1 MLVRS
6 SLLGAL
12 LVAACTAKPKAPS
25 TDDAPAPIE
34 KRPLEVTQV
43 ELPAR
48 ALPSPDG
55 AKTVAPFQLTASDGT
70 GLEIVSLKAR
80 AVVQGPL
87 ALTELHLTFD
97 NPEARLIEG
106 RFQIDLPPNAA
117 ISRFAMKV
125 AAGWQEG
132 EVVERQAARRVYEDF
147 LHRKQDPALLEKQA
161 GNRFS
166 ARVFP
171 IPANGRKELIVSYS
185 QELPD
190 GDQPYSLLLA
200 GLPELETLD
209 VQVLIDEA
217 TEGDAAT
224 SVGGVEATRRV
235 IKLQKENYVPT
246 DDLRVESRAKEQAVG
261 LRSGGLAVARVP
273 VTGSRAP
280 QPIDDLTILFDTS
293 ASRSL
298 GFDKQV
304 RRLAEL
310 VDAIAAGSDVH
321 LRVIAFDND
330 VAKIFDGKATD
341 FDDTHVE
348 ALYSRRAMGASDLQ
362 HALERM
368 KLAGVSSRI
377 LLVTDGIATAGH
389 SEVVDLQSAVNELGK
404 AGLKRLD
411 AVVDGGLRDEDVLE
425 SLTTTLS
432 TSGIV
437 VDGALGSGPIVSKLT
452 KATYADVKVSVPG
465 STFVWPTEIS
475 GIQPGDEV
483 LVYAD
488 LPADAAMKVTLT
500 GNDEIG
506 SATPLLTKV
515 ERPLLERALVS
526 ARIASKTLQ
535 RSTLPTEDKDGR
547 KKLAEEVV
555 ALSTKHRVL
564 SDFTALLVL
573 ETEADY
579 RRFDIDR
586 NALADIL
593 TVDAGGVALLQ
604 RKGLVDPAPTLPGF
618 GFEEGRMGRPSTE
631 SEETEPE
638 PEPEPAKLELEAPP
652 ADGAFAVGDDDEDV
666 WGGLSGSEVGE
677 AYGVGGLGL
686 VGTGRGGGGTS
697 EGTIGLGNT
706 GLIGKGG
713 GGGTGSGYGRGS
725 GAGFGGRGRRVPRV
739 RQGKATVSGALDKDI
754 IRRIVRAHINEVRH
768 CYNQGLARA
777 EDLSGTLTV
786 DFTINA
792 NGRVAEA
799 EEASTTVPDRRVNRC
814 IVKAVKRWKF
824 PKPRGGGSVEVSYPF
839 VLGDGGGP
847 PVPPETAKERAER
860 EERERLEAEKRA
872 LEQAKR
878 LADEAKKKR
887 LDGYQ
892 GKMLE
897 VMTLLDEGS
906 ASKAL
911 DLALKWR
918 DETPGDVLALIAVGE
933 ALEAMDKPAEAA
945 RAYASIIDLF
955 PSRADLRRY
964 AGYRLGRVGAP
975 GRALAVDTYRRAVE
989 QRPDHPNSHRLLAY
1003 ALLRNGQVDEALDAI
1018 ETGLTTEYPMGRF
1031 SGVPRI
1037 LREDMGLIAAAAI
1050 AADGSRAK
1058 ALEKRL
1064 AKHDAKVAATV
1075 STRFVMSWETD
1086 SNDVDFHIHDGKG
1099 GHAYFSDKTLP
1110 SGGSLYADVTTGYGP
1125 ECFTIEGDP
1134 AAFPYRFEANY
1145 YSRGPMGY
1153 GMGQLEIIQH
1163 DGKGGLVFEQRPF
1176 VIMKDQAYV
1185 PLGTLEQSLKTP
1197 G

>member
-12 LVAACTAKPKAPS
+12 LVAACTPKPNAP
-25 TDDAPAPIE
+25 DAVDESPAPIE
-34 KRPLEVTQV
+34 MRPLEVSEV
-43 ELPAR
+43 ELPGR
-48 ALPSPDG
+48 ALPAPDG
-55 AKTVAPFQLTASDGT
+55 AKSVAPFQLTASDGT
-70 GLEIVSLKAR
+70 GLEVVSLKAR

-97 NPEARLIEG
+97 NPEARTIEG

-125 AAGWQEG
+125 DAGWQEG

-200 GLPELETLD
+200 GLPELEKLD
-209 VQVLIDEA
+209 VQILIDEA
-217 TEGDAAT
+217 DEGEAAT

-235 IKLQKENYVPT
+235 IKLQKEHYIPT
-246 DDLRVESRAKEQAVG
+246 DDLRVESRGKDDAVG
-261 LRSGGLAVARVP
+261 LRSGRLAVARVP
-273 VTGSRAP
+273 VTGSRNP
-280 QPIDDLTILFDTS
+280 HPIDDLTILFDTS

-330 VAKIFDGKATD
+330 VAKIFDGKASD
-341 FDDTHVE
+341 FGDPHVE

-377 LLVTDGIATAGH
+377 LLVTDGIATAGKA
-389 SEVVDLQSAVNELGK
+389 EVVDLQATVEELGK

-425 SLTTTLS
+425 SLTTSLS

-437 VDGALGSGPIVSKLT
+437 VDGALGSGQIVAKLT
-452 KATYADVKVSVPG
+452 KATYTNVQVTVPG
-465 STFVWPTEIS
+465 STFVWPSHVS

-488 LPADAAMKVTLT
+488 LPEDAAMTVALT
-500 GNDEIG
+500 GEEKIG
-506 SATPLLTKV
+506 SSTPLLTKV

-526 ARIASKTLQ
+526 ARIAAKTLE
-535 RSTLPTEDKDGR
+535 RSTLPTDDEGGR
-547 KKLAEEVV
+547 KTMADQIV

-593 TVDAGGVALLQ
+593 TVDAGGVALMQ
-604 RKGLVDPAPTLPGF
+604 RKEVDLPQAPVLLGAL
-618 GFEEGRMGRPSTE
+618 EEGRMGHPSGPTPD
-631 SEETEPE
+631 TVD
-638 PEPEPAKLELEAPP
+638 ALP
-652 ADGAFAVGDDDEDV
+652 ADGARAVGEDDGDV
-666 WGGLSGSEVGE
+666 WGGLTGSEVGE
-677 AYGVGGLGL
+677 AFGVGGLGL
-686 VGTGRGGGGTS
+686 VGTGRGGGGTG
-697 EGTIGLGNT
+697 EGSIGLGNT

-725 GAGFGGRGRRVPRV
+725 GAGFGGRGKRAPTV
-739 RQGKATVSGALDKDI
+739 RQGKARVSGALDKDI
-754 IRRIVRAHINEVRH
+754 IRRIVRAHINEVRA
-768 CYNQGLARA
+768 CYNRGLELDPTLA
-777 EDLSGTLTV
+777 GTLTV
-786 DFTINA
+786 DFTIDA
-792 NGRVAEA
+792 AGRVSAA
-799 EEASTTVPDRRVNRC
+799 TEASTTVADRKVNAC
-814 IVKAVKRWKF
+814 IVRAVKRWKF
-824 PKPRGGGSVEVSYPF
+824 PKPQGGGSVEVEYPF
-839 VLGDGGGP
+839 VLGNGRGK
-847 PVPPETAKERAER
+847 PVVPETDEQRRAR
-860 EERERLEAEKRA
+860 EERERIEEEKRA
-872 LEQAKR
+872 LEEHKRAIEEAER
-878 LADEAKKKR
+878 LAEEAKKKR

-892 GKMLE
+892 GKMLD

-911 DLALKWR
+911 DLALAWR
-918 DETPGDVLALIAVGE
+918 DESPGDVLALVAVGE
-933 ALEAMDKPAEAA
+933 ALEAMDKPREAA
-945 RAYASIIDLF
+945 RAYASLIDLF

-964 AGYRLGRVGAP
+964 AGYRLGRVGEA
-975 GRALAVDTYRRAVE
+975 GRALAVDTYRYAVE

-1003 ALLRNGQVDEALDAI
+1003 ALLRNGQIDEALDAI
-1018 ETGLTTEYPMGRF
+1018 QSGITTEYPDGRF

-1037 LREDMGLIAAAAI
+1037 LREDMGIIAAAAV
-1050 AADGSRAK
+1050 AKDPSRTN

-1064 AKHDAKVAATV
+1064 GEHDAKIDSAA
-1075 STRFVMSWETD
+1075 SIRFVMSWETD

-1099 GHAYFSDKTLP
+1099 GHAYFSHKTLD

-1125 ECFTIEGDP
+1125 ECFTIEGEP
-1134 AAFPYRFEANY
+1134 SAFPYRFEANY

-1163 DGKGGLVFEQRPF
+1163 DGKGEVVFEQRPF
-1176 VIMKDQAYV
+1176 VIMKDSAYV
-1185 PLGTLEQSLKTP
+1185 PLGTLAEPLKTP

>member
-12 LVAACTAKPKAPS
+12 LVTACTAKPKAP
-25 TDDAPAPIE
+25 DAGDEAPAPIE
-34 KRPLEVTQV
+34 KRPLEVSEV
-43 ELPAR
+43 ELPTR
-48 ALPSPDG
+48 ALPTPDG
-55 AKTVAPFQLTASDGT
+55 AKSAAPFQLTASDGT
-70 GLEIVSLKAR
+70 GLEVVSLKAR

-97 NPEARLIEG
+97 NPESRTIEG

-125 AAGWQEG
+125 EAGWQEG

-171 IPANGRKELIVSYS
+171 IPANARKELIVSYS

-200 GLPELETLD
+200 GLPELEKLD

-217 TEGDAAT
+217 TEGEAAT

-246 DDLRVESRAKEQAVG
+246 DDLRVESRVKEAAVG
-261 LRSGGLAVARVP
+261 LRSGRLAVARVP
-273 VTGSRAP
+273 VTGSREP

-321 LRVIAFDND
+321 LRVIAFDNE

-341 FDDTHVE
+341 FGDTHVE

-377 LLVTDGIATAGH
+377 LLITDGIATAGKA
-389 SEVVDLQSAVNELGK
+389 EAVDLQAAVKDLGK

-425 SLTTTLS
+425 SLTTSLA

-437 VDGALGSGPIVSKLT
+437 VDGALGSGQIVSKLT
-452 KATYADVKVSVPG
+452 KATYTNVQVYVPD
-465 STFVWPTEIS
+465 STFVWPTRVS

-488 LPADAAMKVTLT
+488 LPDDAAMKVTLT
-500 GNDEIG
+500 GDEEIG
-506 SATPLLTKV
+506 ASTPLLTKV

-526 ARIASKTLQ
+526 ARIASKTLE
-535 RSTLPTEDKDGR
+535 RSSLPTDDTDGR
-547 KKLAEEVV
+547 TKMAEQIV

-579 RRFDIDR
+579 RRFEIDR

-593 TVDAGGVALLQ
+593 TVDAGGVALMQ
-604 RKGLVDPAPTLPGF
+604 RKEVVDIPPAPVLQGAL
-618 GFEEGRMGRPSTE
+618 EEGRMGRPNTE
-631 SEETEPE
+631 TPD
-638 PEPEPAKLELEAPP
+638 AVDGVP

-666 WGGLSGSEVGE
+666 WGGLTGSEVGE
-677 AYGVGGLGL
+677 AFGVGGLGL
-686 VGTGRGGGGTS
+686 VGTGRGGGGTG
-697 EGTIGLGNT
+697 EGSIGLGNT

-725 GAGFGGRGRRVPRV
+725 GAGFGGRGKRVPRV
-739 RQGKATVSGALDKDI
+739 RQGKAKVSGALDKDI

-768 CYNQGLARA
+768 CYNRGLTR
-777 EDLSGTLTV
+777 DPGLNGTLTV
-786 DFTINA
+786 DFTINEA
-792 NGRVAEA
+792 GRVSKAA
-799 EEASTTVPDRRVNRC
+799 QDSTTIADRNVNEC

-824 PKPRGGGSVEVSYPF
+824 PKPRGGGEVEVEYPF
-839 VLGDGGGP
+839 VLGDGRGT
-847 PVPPETAKERAER
+847 PVPPETDEERRAR
-860 EERERLEAEKRA
+860 EERERIEDEKRA
-872 LEQAKR
+872 LEEQKRALEEAKR
-878 LADEAKKKR
+878 LAEEAKRKR

-892 GKMLE
+892 GTMLE

-911 DLALKWR
+911 EVALKWR
-918 DETPGDVLALIAVGE
+918 DESPGDVLALVAVGE
-933 ALEAMDKPAEAA
+933 ALEAMDKPKEAA
-945 RAYASIIDLF
+945 RAYASLIDLF

-964 AGYRLGRVGAP
+964 AGYRLGRVGEA
-975 GRALAVDTYRRAVE
+975 GRALAVDTYRHAVE

-1003 ALLRNGQVDEALDAI
+1003 ALLRNGELDEALDAI
-1018 ETGLTTEYPMGRF
+1018 ETGLKTEYPGGRF

-1037 LREDMGLIAAAAI
+1037 LREDMGIIAAAAV
-1050 AADGSRAK
+1050 AKDPSRAK

-1064 AKHDAKVAATV
+1064 APHDAKIDDAE
-1075 STRFVMSWETD
+1075 SIRFVMSWETD

-1099 GHAYFSDKTLP
+1099 GHAYFSNKTLD

-1125 ECFTIEGDP
+1125 ECFTIEGKP
-1134 AAFPYRFEANY
+1134 SAFPYRFEANY

-1153 GMGQLEIIQH
+1153 GMGALEIIQH
-1163 DGKGGLVFEQRPF
+1163 DGKGGLSFELRPF

-1185 PLGTLEQSLKTP
+1185 PLGTLAEPLKNP